1 MSGCGGLEERP
12 RARPGEVRQGFA
24 EEAISNLQVN
34 VLGQEPRG
42 EKVWKK
48 GNQVTVPERKK
59 ERAVARGRQV
69 SVYLWSKKELFDGR
83 LAGSVG
89 RACDS

>member
-1 MSGCGGLEERP
+1 MAFQDEGPQRGEAMSGRGGLEERP

-34 VLGQEPRG
+34 VLGQKPRG

-48 GNQVTVPERKK
+48 
-59 ERAVARGRQV
+59 
-69 SVYLWSKKELFDGR
+69 
-83 LAGSVG
+83 
-89 RACDS
+89 